1 MPIIFTLTAFLSAAL
16 LFTVEPLAGKSLLP
30 LAGGTPAVWTT
41 CLLFFQTAL
50 LAGYAY
56 AHAIGSRLTPRGQ
69 FRVHLAVVL
78 LPLIV
83 LPLAVRP
90 ASLAATGH
98 PVAEVLAALAV
109 SVGLPFFALATTAP
123 LMQRWAAT
131 ALPKADPYPLYA
143 ASNAGSLLAL
153 LAYPFLIEPELGL
166 TAQGKAWS
174 IGYIAFAGLS
184 VACGRYAVVNAK
196 EVHREAG
203 GLSPGRPWVRWLL
216 LSFAPSSL
224 LMSVTTTVTTDV
236 APVPL
241 LWTVPLA
248 LYLLTFVI
256 AFSGRQYLRRGT
268 IVRLAQTLTLA
279 VAFVLFG
286 GFTRPWPV
294 MLGLHLAALFFVGLA
309 CHSELAR
316 LRPPPAELTRF
327 FLLVAAGGALGGL
340 LNAVIAPL
348 VFRKVGLAEY
358 PLVLALAAALWP
370 PRTSGCWPLSGPSGW
385 LLVAAAG
392 LFSGVMVLAS
402 LDNGWNT
409 ELAISLTFGP
419 PVLALM
425 LLQGQPRRLAAALA
439 LLWTTSL
446 WLPGVTGPPLFLER
460 NFFGT
465 VRVTVSPQF
474 GWHDLV
480 HGATLHGSQM
490 WSEGRPI
497 NRPMTY
503 YAPDGPV
510 GDIFAAMG
518 GTPAVAVAGLGA
530 GSLAYYAKPGQ
541 PWTFYEIDPTVIR
554 IARDPELFSFLTDNF
569 PAGAG
574 LTIETGDARLSMNRA
589 PSAGFGLIVLDAFNS
604 DAVPVHLLTREAIAL
619 YVDKLAPGGMMAF
632 HTSNY
637 HLDLNAV
644 LAAAARDLKLAA
656 RCRFDNVDAV
666 ESVRT
671 GRINSVWV
679 VLTRT
684 EPDLRALDARG
695 WRPLRPPPSGF
706 RTWTD
711 DASNLLSVFH
721 LGAP

>member
-1 MPIIFTLTAFLSAAL
+1 MPIIFTLTVFLSAAL

-56 AHAIGSRLTPRGQ
+56 AHAIGSCLSPRGQ
-69 FRVHLAVVL
+69 FRLHLAVIVV
-78 LPLIV
+78 PLVV

-90 ASLAATGH
+90 AWFAAEGH
-98 PVAEVLAALAV
+98 PVAGVLAALAL
-109 SVGLPFFALATTAP
+109 SVGLPFFALASTAP
-123 LMQRWAAT
+123 LMQRWAAA

-153 LAYPFLIEPELGL
+153 MAYPFLVEPELGL
-166 TAQGKAWS
+166 REQGRAWS
-174 IGYIAFAGLS
+174 AGYLAFIGLT
-184 VACGRYAVVNAK
+184 VACARRAAATARAAPPEPVSRDG
-196 EVHREAG
+196 
-203 GLSPGRPWVRWLL
+203 SRPWVRWLL
-216 LSFAPSSL
+216 LSLAPSSL
-224 LMSVTTTVTTDV
+224 LMSVTATVTTDV

-256 AFSGRQYLRRGT
+256 AFAGRPYVRRGVT
-268 IVRLAQTLTLA
+268 IRLAQTATLA
-279 VAFVLFG
+279 VAFVLLAG
-286 GFTRPWPV
+286 LTRPWPV
-294 MLGLHLAALFFVGLA
+294 MLALHLAVLFFVGLA

-327 FLLVAAGGALGGL
+327 FVLVAAGGALGGL
-340 LNAVIAPL
+340 LNAVIAP
-348 VFRKVGLAEY
+348 VAFRKVGLAEY
-358 PLVLALAAALWP
+358 PLVLALAVGLWP
-370 PRTSGCWPLSGPSGW
+370 ERASGWRPLRGPAGW
-385 LLVAAAG
+385 LLITAAG
-392 LFSGVMVLAS
+392 LYSGVMVLAS

-409 ELAISLTFGP
+409 ELAICLTFGP
-419 PVLALM
+419 PVLALQ
-425 LLQGQPRRLAAALA
+425 LVLGQPRRLATGLV
-439 LLWTTSL
+439 LLWLASL

-460 NFFGT
+460 NYFGT

-510 GDIFAAMG
+510 GDIFATVSSAS
-518 GTPAVAVAGLGA
+518 AVGVGGLGA

-541 PWTFYEIDPTVIR
+541 PWTFYEIDPAVVR
-554 IARDPELFSFLTDNF
+554 IAQNPDLFSFLTENF
-569 PAGAG
+569 PGGAG
-574 LTIETGDARLSMNRA
+574 LSIVTGDARLGIDRA
-589 PSAGFGLIVLDAFNS
+589 PPATFGLIVLDAFNS

-619 YVDKLAPGGMMAF
+619 YLDKLAGGGMIAF
-632 HTSNY
+632 HTSNF
-637 HLDLNAV
+637 HLDLNVV

-656 RCRFDNVDAV
+656 RCRIDNVDQEV
-666 ESVRT
+666 SVRT

-679 VLTRT
+679 VLARA
-684 EPDLRALDARG
+684 ESDLRGLDARG
-695 WRPLRPPPSGF
+695 WRPLRPPPPRF

-711 DASNLLSVFH
+711 DFSNLLSVFY
-721 LGAP
+721 LDAP

>member
-1 MPIIFTLTAFLSAAL
+1 MPIRFTFTVFLSAVL

-56 AHAIGSRLTPRGQ
+56 AHAISNHWSPRGQ
-69 FRVHLAVVL
+69 FRLHLAVVL
-78 LPLIV
+78 LPLMV

-90 ASLAATGH
+90 MWFAAGGH
-98 PVAEVLAALAV
+98 PVVAVLAALAM
-109 SVGLPFFALATTAP
+109 SVGLPFFALTTTAP

-131 ALPKADPYPLYA
+131 AQPKSDPYPLYA

-166 TAQGKAWS
+166 TAQGRVWS
-174 IGYIAFAGLS
+174 LGYVVFAGLTF
-184 VACGRYAVVNAK
+184 ACGRYAVVNAK
-196 EVHREAG
+196 VVHREVDAF
-203 GLSPGRPWVRWLL
+203 SADRPWVRWLL

-256 AFSGRQYLRRGT
+256 AFASRQYVRRGA
-268 IVRLAQTLTLA
+268 IVRLAQTFTLA
-279 VAFVLFG
+279 VAFALFAVIN
-286 GFTRPWPV
+286 RPWPV
-294 MLGLHLAALFFVGLA
+294 MLTLHLAVLFFVALA

-340 LNAVIAPL
+340 LNAVLAPL
-348 VFRKVGLAEY
+348 LFRKLGLAEY

-370 PRTSGCWPLSGPSGW
+370 PRATGWRRLAGPGGW
-385 LLVAAAG
+385 LVVVAAG
-392 LFSGVMVLAS
+392 LLSGVMVLAS
-402 LDNGWNT
+402 LDNGWNSS
-409 ELAISLTFGP
+409 LAVSLTFGP
-419 PVLALM
+419 PVLALF
-425 LLQGQPRRLAAALA
+425 LVLGQPRRLAVALV
-439 LLWTTSL
+439 LLWLASL
-446 WLPGVTGPPLFLER
+446 WMPNVTGPPLFLER
-460 NFFGT
+460 NFYGT

-480 HGATLHGSQM
+480 HGSTLHGSQM

-503 YAPDGPV
+503 YAPEGPV
-510 GDIFAAMG
+510 GDIFATMT
-518 GTPAVAVAGLGA
+518 GTPAVAVGGLGA

-541 PWTFYEIDPTVIR
+541 PWTFYEIDPAVIH
-554 IARDPELFSFLTDNF
+554 IAQDPDLFSFLTENF
-569 PAGAG
+569 PGGAG
-574 LTIETGDARLSMNRA
+574 LTIVTGDARLGLDRA
-589 PSAGFGLIVLDAFNS
+589 SPAAFGLVVLDAFNS
-604 DAVPVHLLTREAIAL
+604 DAVPVHLLTREAIAMYL
-619 YVDKLAPGGMMAF
+619 DKLAPGGRVAF
-632 HTSNY
+632 HTSNF
-637 HLDLNAV
+637 HLDLNTV
-644 LAAAARDLKLAA
+644 LAAAAGDLKLAA
-656 RCRFDNVDAV
+656 RCRYDNVDPEA
-666 ESVRT
+666 SVRT
-671 GRINSVWV
+671 GRVNSTWV
-679 VLTRT
+679 VLART
-684 EPDLRALDARG
+684 DHDLQGLDARG

-711 DASNLLSVFH
+711 DFSNLLSVFH
-721 LGAP
+721 LDAP